1 VAQLRQHWVSRSSF
15 RRWLRIISSTRT
27 VANAKPLPVRKL
39 WSTKLRLPFPSTP
52 TRQVAFHPLPN
63 SREAANPGGTEAILR
78 PGACRGD
85 AGTRVP
91 SVEKPGH
98 TPGNVKLLLP
108 PRQSRGNSH
117 SISRLSASWKRH
129 IFPAVDVFLG
139 DWPCSTQRSLEP
151 QQAPRQLSSLQ
162 LNYGDLDSTSG
173 HRPVARPS
181 WRFASR
187 RR

>member
-63 SREAANPGGTEAILR
+63 SREAANPGGTVAILR
-78 PGACRGD
+78 PGACCGD
-85 AGTRVP
+85 AGARVP

-117 SISRLSASWKRH
+117 SISGGPQIGDHWRCRSRPPVPRQSGRWRRTAWASASSAAVRSGVHH
-129 IFPAVDVFLG
+129 ISG
-139 DWPCSTQRSLEP
+139 DSVTGRVVGP
-151 QQAPRQLSSLQ
+151 
-162 LNYGDLDSTSG
+162 
-173 HRPVARPS
+173 
-181 WRFASR
+181 
-187 RR
+187 